1 MFPGPL
7 VRCDANRAMFN
18 LTPAIVMLCYAAVD
32 ELLAQ
37 PFFLWGLFF
46 LSAGSVSA
54 LHGADLD
61 RGKPVLS
68 MVLSSLVQFQLALAE
83 LQLTVVAFL
92 SFVLPHLFRERSTCR
107 PQC

>member
-46 LSAGSVSA
+46 LSAGSASA

-61 RGKPVLS
+61 RGKTGAVHGAIITGPISVG
-68 MVLSSLVQFQLALAE
+68 
-83 LQLTVVAFL
+83 
-92 SFVLPHLFRERSTCR
+92 PR
-107 PQC
+107 